1 MKSAN
6 KTIPSADNL
15 ISMLSDKVSKEID
28 SNTCLIGIPNGGH
41 LIIESLQKSLPT
53 NPEYGLIDA
62 SFYRDDLNISG
73 LKVKDKTTNINFD
86 INNKKV
92 ILIDDVFF
100 TGRTIRAAINE
111 IFDYGRPKEILLY
124 VLIDRQLSELP
135 IRPNFS
141 ACKIKISNNTYVDL
155 KNNNGKLEFKT
166 RRINDSITIK

>member
-1 MKSAN
+1 MNSTN

-15 ISMLSDKVSKEID
+15 INILSDEISKEID

-41 LIIESLQKSLPT
+41 LIIESLQESLPT
-53 NPEYGLIDA
+53 NTEYGLIDA
-62 SFYRDDLNISG
+62 SFYRDDLDISG

-124 VLIDRQLSELP
+124 VLIDRQLPELP
-135 IRPNFS
+135 IKPNFS
-141 ACKIKISNNTYVDL
+141 ACEINISNNTYVDL

-166 RRINDSITIK
+166 RQIND

>member
-1 MKSAN
+1 MNSTN

-15 ISMLSDKVSKEID
+15 INILSDEISKEID

-41 LIIESLQKSLPT
+41 LIIESLQESLPT
-53 NPEYGLIDA
+53 NTEYGLIDA
-62 SFYRDDLNISG
+62 SFYRDDLDISG

-124 VLIDRQLSELP
+124 V
-135 IRPNFS
+135 
-141 ACKIKISNNTYVDL
+141 
-155 KNNNGKLEFKT
+155 
-166 RRINDSITIK
+166 

>member
-1 MKSAN
+1 MNSAN

-15 ISMLSDKVSKEID
+15 INILSDEISKEID

-41 LIIESLQKSLPT
+41 LIIESLQESLPT
-53 NPEYGLIDA
+53 NTEYGLIDA
-62 SFYRDDLNISG
+62 SFYRDDLDISG

-135 IRPNFS
+135 IKPNFGYPLPPFFRL
-141 ACKIKISNNTYVDL
+141 AQQTL
-155 KNNNGKLEFKT
+155 T
-166 RRINDSITIK
+166 PPSIDPYPYPALS

>member
-1 MKSAN
+1 MSICIFYTSPKLGDIILQLPFVKA
-6 KTIPSADNL
+6 
-15 ISMLSDKVSKEID
+15 ISD
-28 SNTCLIGIPNGGH
+28 
-41 LIIESLQKSLPT
+41 
-53 NPEYGLIDA
+53 
-62 SFYRDDLNISG
+62 
-73 LKVKDKTTNINFD
+73 NFD

-135 IRPNFS
+135 IKPNFS
-141 ACKIKISNNTYVDL
+141 ACEINISNNTYVDL

-166 RRINDSITIK
+166 RQINDSITIK

>member
-15 ISMLSDKVSKEID
+15 ISMLSDEISKEID

-41 LIIESLQKSLPT
+41 LIIESLQKSLPN

-135 IRPNFS
+135 IKPNFS
-141 ACKIKISNNTYVDL
+141 ACEINLSNNTYVDL

-166 RRINDSITIK
+166 RQIND

>member
-1 MKSAN
+1 
-6 KTIPSADNL
+6 
-15 ISMLSDKVSKEID
+15 MLKNASID
-28 SNTCLIGIPNGGH
+28 SAI
-41 LIIESLQKSLPT
+41 KS
-53 NPEYGLIDA
+53 
-62 SFYRDDLNISG
+62 S
-73 LKVKDKTTNINFD
+73 NINFD

-135 IRPNFS
+135 IKPNFS
-141 ACKIKISNNTYVDL
+141 ACEINISNNTYVDL

-166 RRINDSITIK
+166 RQIND

>member
-1 MKSAN
+1 MNSAN
-6 KTIPSADNL
+6 KKIPSADQL
-15 ISMLSDKVSKEID
+15 ISMLSDEISKEID

-41 LIIESLQKSLPT
+41 LIIESLQESLPT
-53 NPEYGLIDA
+53 NTEYGLIDA
-62 SFYRDDLNISG
+62 SFYRDDLDISG

-100 TGRTIRAAINE
+100 TGRTTRAAINE

-135 IRPNFS
+135 IKPNFS
-141 ACKIKISNNTYVDL
+141 ACKINISNNTYVDL
-155 KNNNGKLEFKT
+155 KNNNGKLEFKI
-166 RRINDSITIK
+166 RQIND

>member
-1 MKSAN
+1 MNSTN

-15 ISMLSDKVSKEID
+15 INILSDEISKEID

-41 LIIESLQKSLPT
+41 LIIESLQESLPT
-53 NPEYGLIDA
+53 NTEYGLIDA
-62 SFYRDDLNISG
+62 SFYRDDLDISG

-135 IRPNFS
+135 IKPNFS
-141 ACKIKISNNTYVDL
+141 ACKINISNNTYVDL

-166 RRINDSITIK
+166 RQIND

>member
-6 KTIPSADNL
+6 KKIPSANNL
-15 ISMLSDKVSKEID
+15 IRMLSDEISKEID

-124 VLIDRQLSELP
+124 VLIDRLLSELP
-135 IRPNFS
+135 IKPNFS
-141 ACKIKISNNTYVDL
+141 ACEINLSNNTYVDL

-166 RRINDSITIK
+166 RQIND

>member
-1 MKSAN
+1 MNSTN
-6 KTIPSADNL
+6 KIIPSADNL
-15 ISMLSDKVSKEID
+15 INILSDEISKEID
-28 SNTCLIGIPNGGH
+28 SNTCLIGIPNGGQ
-41 LIIESLQKSLPT
+41 LIIESLQESLPSNT
-53 NPEYGLIDA
+53 EYGLIDA
-62 SFYRDDLNISG
+62 SFYRDDLDISG
-73 LKVKDKTTNINFD
+73 LKVKDKTTDINFD

-135 IRPNFS
+135 IKPNFS
-141 ACKIKISNNTYVDL
+141 ACKINISNNTYVDL

-166 RRINDSITIK
+166 RQIND

>member
-1 MKSAN
+1 MNSTN
-6 KTIPSADNL
+6 KIIPSADNL
-15 ISMLSDKVSKEID
+15 INILSDEISKEID
-28 SNTCLIGIPNGGH
+28 SNTCLIGIPNGGQ
-41 LIIESLQKSLPT
+41 LIIESLQESLPSNT
-53 NPEYGLIDA
+53 EYGLIDA
-62 SFYRDDLNISG
+62 SFYRDDLDISG

-135 IRPNFS
+135 IKPNFS
-141 ACKIKISNNTYVDL
+141 ACKINISNNTYVDL

-166 RRINDSITIK
+166 RQIND

>member
-1 MKSAN
+1 MKNIN
-6 KTIPSADNL
+6 KEIPSAEKLIKL
-15 ISMLSDKVSKEID
+15 ISDNILKEID
-28 SNTCLIGIPNGGH
+28 TNTCLIGIPSGGH
-41 LIIESLQKSLPT
+41 LIVESLQKLLPT
-53 NPEYGLIDA
+53 NTKYGLIDA
-62 SFYRDDLNISG
+62 SFYRDDLDISG

-135 IRPNFS
+135 IKPNFS
-141 ACKIKISNNTYVDL
+141 ACEINISNNTYVDL

-166 RRINDSITIK
+166 RQIND

>member
-1 MKSAN
+1 MNSTN

-15 ISMLSDKVSKEID
+15 INILSDEISKEID

-62 SFYRDDLNISG
+62 SFYRDDLGISG

-111 IFDYGRPKEILLY
+111 IFIPFKLK
-124 VLIDRQLSELP
+124 IDTV
-135 IRPNFS
+135 INMD
-141 ACKIKISNNTYVDL
+141 NT
-155 KNNNGKLEFKT
+155 N
-166 RRINDSITIK
+166 

>member
-6 KTIPSADNL
+6 KKIPSADNL
-15 ISMLSDKVSKEID
+15 ISMLSDEISKEID

-41 LIIESLQKSLPT
+41 LIIESLQESLPT

-124 VLIDRQLSELP
+124 VLIDRLLSELP
-135 IRPNFS
+135 IKPNFS
-141 ACKIKISNNTYVDL
+141 ACEINLSNNTYVDL

-166 RRINDSITIK
+166 RQIND

>member
-1 MKSAN
+1 MNSTN
-6 KTIPSADNL
+6 KIIPSADDL
-15 ISMLSDKVSKEID
+15 INILSDEISKEID
-28 SNTCLIGIPNGGH
+28 SNTCLIGIPNGGQ
-41 LIIESLQKSLPT
+41 LIIESLQESLPSNT
-53 NPEYGLIDA
+53 EYGLIDA
-62 SFYRDDLNISG
+62 SFYRDDLDISG

-124 VLIDRQLSELP
+124 VLIDRQLAELP
-135 IRPNFS
+135 IKPNFS
-141 ACKIKISNNTYVDL
+141 ACEINISNNTYVDL

-166 RRINDSITIK
+166 RQIND

>member
-1 MKSAN
+1 MNSTN
-6 KTIPSADNL
+6 KKIPSADQL
-15 ISMLSDKVSKEID
+15 ISILSNEISKEID

-41 LIIESLQKSLPT
+41 LIIESLQESLPT
-53 NPEYGLIDA
+53 NTEYGLIDA
-62 SFYRDDLNISG
+62 SFYRDDLDISG
-73 LKVKDKTTNINFD
+73 LKIKDKTTNINFD

-135 IRPNFS
+135 IKPNFS
-141 ACKIKISNNTYVDL
+141 AFKVNLPRNTYIDL
-155 KNNNGKLEFKT
+155 KNQKGKLELKT
-166 RRINDSITIK
+166 RKIND

>member
-1 MKSAN
+1 MNSTN

-15 ISMLSDKVSKEID
+15 INILSDEISKEID

-41 LIIESLQKSLPT
+41 LIIESLQESLPINT
-53 NPEYGLIDA
+53 EYGLIDA
-62 SFYRDDLNISG
+62 SFYRDDLDISG

-135 IRPNFS
+135 IKPNFS
-141 ACKIKISNNTYVDL
+141 ACEINISNNTYVDL

-166 RRINDSITIK
+166 RQIND

>member
-1 MKSAN
+1 LKNIN
-6 KTIPSADNL
+6 KEIPSADKLIKL
-15 ISMLSDKVSKEID
+15 ISDNILKEID
-28 SNTCLIGIPNGGH
+28 TNTCLIGIPSGGH
-41 LIIESLQKSLPT
+41 LIVESLQKLLPT
-53 NPEYGLIDA
+53 NTKYGLIDA
-62 SFYRDDLNISG
+62 SFYRDDLDISG

-135 IRPNFS
+135 IKPNFS
-141 ACKIKISNNTYVDL
+141 AFKVNLPRNTYIDL
-155 KNNNGKLEFKT
+155 KNQKGKLEFKT
-166 RRINDSITIK
+166 RKIND